1 MEWKSWYY
9 CPLYWRV
16 YHTDLPCSKTQWVLW
31 KKKGCV
37 LSRFIAPFWCLA
49 RTKLCLIYRSNT
61 ERHLL
66 TKKDA
71 YISWLNFFLSSH
83 VAISLPTGLRLIF
96 SYSGFLTYWKCFTIC
111 ENIFLH
117 TLPFLNK
124 DENCCAWKKVY
135 RRGEL
140 SASFTKP
147 LCAAFSMKLADTR
160 RSYSACNPPL

>member
-1 MEWKSWYY
+1 MKTWILWSENLDTIA
-9 CPLYWRV
+9 LYWRV

-111 ENIFLH
+111 DLQPFQNRGLGTSRRTWRNETIWLMKTYIYEWLKKRCLH
-117 TLPFLNK
+117 
-124 DENCCAWKKVY
+124 E
-135 RRGEL
+135 
-140 SASFTKP
+140 
-147 LCAAFSMKLADTR
+147 
-160 RSYSACNPPL
+160 